1 MNCVLCIVYCI
12 CFCRSCA
19 AGSIPGCSCDR
30 SIHTR
35 RRREAFQ
42 WGGCSDDVIFGCQ
55 FSQEFVDAAEDGN
68 TPASKINIHNNE
80 VCTAFKAIIVNHIF
94 SYSKVGRRVLRKSM
108 KKLCKCHGV
117 SGSCSM
123 KVGAVYTLYNHN
135 VLISQICWRTLQSF
149 RHVGKLLVGSY
160 DTAVR

>member
-1 MNCVLCIVYCI
+1 MYYVLCIVYAA
-12 CFCRSCA
+12 CRSCA

-80 VCTAFKAIIVNHIF
+80 VCTSPIFVNLIL

-123 KVGAVYTLYNHN
+123 KVGAVYTLYNLT